1 MEIVVNKGADVTDQR
16 VPVVLLSGLAA
27 DAVAEV
33 ARQAAADPS
42 TAVLHH
48 DLREVVQ
55 GVVRRTLTHGE
66 YTATEVLELA
76 HGCVSCTLRQDLLP
90 VALRL
95 AEAPDVRRIVLHLDP
110 ALEPEAVCWALH
122 HVVVDGAVATERLR
136 VEAVVNTIDAATWF
150 ADAIGEESLFER
162 GLSASADDERTIAQ
176 VVVAQ
181 VEFADAVVVS
191 GSAPDAWTAARTDAV
206 LDRLAPELPR
216 ADLPG
221 LDLDALVAAVP
232 PRARRGEVGD
242 AHEPLLRGQ
251 PPLEP
256 DCGISVVLF
265 DERRPFH
272 PARLHDA
279 LDVLLDGVV
288 RTRGRIW
295 VASQPDAALWVESAG
310 GGLRVADAGPWLA
323 TREDWSE
330 VDSERVAMASLR
342 WDPYYGDR
350 EQQLVVIT
358 HLASPEEITAALHDA
373 LLTDSELAEGADVWR
388 TYEDPFGEWHTDP
401 CEDSGDRDSALRTGR
416 EEG

>member
-1 MEIVVNKGADVTDQR
+1 MTDQR

-33 ARQAAADPS
+33 ARHAAVDPA
-42 TAVLHH
+42 TAVVHH

-55 GVVRRTLTHGE
+55 GVVRRTLTHGAFQ
-66 YTATEVLELA
+66 ATEVLELA
-76 HGCVSCTLRQDLLP
+76 HGCVSCTLREDLLP
-90 VALRL
+90 LALRL
-95 AEAPDVRRIVLHLDP
+95 ADAPDVRRIVLHLDP
-110 ALEPEAVCWALH
+110 SLEPEAVCWALH
-122 HVVVDGAVATERLR
+122 HVVIDGRVATERLR
-136 VEAVVNTIDAATWF
+136 VEAVVNTVDAATWF
-150 ADAIGEESLFER
+150 TDATGEEALFER
-162 GLSASADDERTIAQ
+162 SLAASADDERTVAQ

-181 VEFADAVVVS
+181 VEFADAIVLA
-191 GSAPDAWTAARTDAV
+191 GSAPDAWTAARVDAV

-232 PRARRGEVGD
+232 ERARRGEVGD

-256 DCGISVVLF
+256 DCGVSVVLF

-272 PARLHDA
+272 PERLHDA
-279 LDVLLDGVV
+279 LDVLLEGVV
-288 RTRGRIW
+288 RARGRVW
-295 VASQPDAALWVESAG
+295 VASQPDAALWLESAG
-310 GGLRVADAGPWLA
+310 GGLRVAHAGPWLA
-323 TREDWSE
+323 TKEDWSD

-358 HLASPEEITAALHDA
+358 HLASPEEITEALRAA
-373 LLTDSELAEGADVWR
+373 LLTDEELAGGDEVWR
-388 TYEDPFGEWHTDP
+388 TYEDPFGSWHSDP
-401 CEDSGDRDSALRTGR
+401 CEDSGDRDSALRTR
-416 EEG
+416 KEEG